1 MTPRTFELT
10 LPLPAEHAWRWLRDA
25 ERVAGCVP
33 GVRSVSTDD
42 EGSHLLLR
50 AKIGAAA
57 QFYRTQWQQVTTSPE
72 DFEHRATVTVRT
84 LDLEPV
90 FQCDV
95 TAALSAIGS
104 SDGSDAESGKSR
116 LTITV
121 DIHADSTSSPDP
133 ARVDNFL
140 SRIAGEF
147 DARLALTLQEE
158 PAPEP
163 PAAPGTPSPGT
174 PASPPMTQPADERDG
189 LPRAG
194 LPASSPRGAES
205 PGHRPRN
212 RTLLAAIG
220 LAAVALGITIW
231 RSVRPHA
238 PLNRHH

>member
-25 ERVAGCVP
+25 ERVAGCLP
-33 GVRSVSTDD
+33 GVRSVSTDY
-42 EGSHLLLR
+42 EGSHLFLR

-57 QFYRTQWQQVTTSPE
+57 QFYRTQWQEVTTSPE

-163 PAAPGTPSPGT
+163 PAAPGTP
-174 PASPPMTQPADERDG
+174 ASPPMTQPADERDG
-189 LPRAG
+189 LPRAE